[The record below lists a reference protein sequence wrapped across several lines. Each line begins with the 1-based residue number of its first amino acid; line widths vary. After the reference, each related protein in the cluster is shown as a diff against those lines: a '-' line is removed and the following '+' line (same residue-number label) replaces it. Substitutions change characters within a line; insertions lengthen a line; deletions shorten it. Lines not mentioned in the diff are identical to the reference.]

1 MKTELESDIKTI
13 RAAIVA
19 AETAEATER
28 ASADQVRAELREA
41 GVDFSKDKD
50 AFDKIDA
57 AYKGADEKR
66 DEIADLRNRETRL
79 MEIAGE
85 KARERTPSA
94 DRTAARES
102 IAQRVVGSDVYKR
115 LAASGNLARKGTR
128 VETDSFDVATR
139 EEFVDM
145 LRQRTTVD
153 NSAGSGGG
161 VIWSDRLEDLIVPIP
176 KRMIQLLDLVTVGTT
191 DSDTVEWVNETT
203 VTDAAAETP
212 YGTSAPEA
220 AYGYT
225 KASTVVKRLT
235 HFVPATKGAL
245 ADSGQLSTLLNSRLS
260 RGVRFRLEN
269 QVFSGDGAGDNLSG
283 FAKAGTVTNTV
294 AKGANS
300 YFDAVH
306 KAITKVRTTYFDE
319 PTAIGIHPT
328 DFESVLLEKDA
339 NGNYV
344 HGRAASEGTVTTIWG
359 LNPVVST
366 IFTQGTPWVADF
378 SQEYLWI
385 REGLSLSMS
394 DSHASFF
401 IQGLVAILAEM
412 RAACAT
418 VQPLA
423 FCSLTGF

>member
-1 MKTELESDIKTI
+1 MSDFETDIKSV
-13 RAAIVA
+13 RAAIRS
-19 AETAEATER
+19 AETTEATLRSE
-28 ASADQVRAELREA
+28 ADSVTATLWEA
-41 GVDFSKDKD
+41 GVDFSSDRE
-50 AFDKIDA
+50 AFDKVDA
-57 AYKGADEKR
+57 AYRDADAKR
-66 DEIADLRNRETRL
+66 DEITDLKNRETRL

-85 KARERTPSA
+85 KAVSKVPSA
-94 DRTAARES
+94 DRAAARES
-102 IAQRVVGSDVYKR
+102 IATRVVNSDIYKALR
-115 LAASGNLARKGTR
+115 SKGTLLRQGTR
-128 VETDSFDVATR
+128 VETDAFDVATR
-139 EEFVDM
+139 DELVDM

-153 NSAGSGGG
+153 NTSGSGGG

-176 KRMIQLLDLVTVGTT
+176 KRMIRLLDLVTVGST
-191 DSDTVEWVNETT
+191 DTDTIEWVDETT
-203 VTDAAAETP
+203 VTDAAAETA
-212 YGTSAPEA
+212 YGSSAPEA

-225 KASTVVKRLT
+225 KASTTVKRIT

-245 ADSGQLSTLLNSRLS
+245 ADSGQLSTLLNARLS

-269 QVFSGDGAGDNLSG
+269 QVFAGNGSGENLTG
-283 FAKAGTVTNTV
+283 FAHAGVVTNTV
-294 AKGANS
+294 AKGSDS

-306 KAITKVRTTYFDE
+306 KGITTVRTTYFDE

-359 LNPVVST
+359 LTPVVST
-366 IFTQGTPWVADF
+366 VFTQGTPWVADF
-378 SQEYLWI
+378 SQFYLWL

-401 IQGLVAILAEM
+401 VQGLVAILAEM
-412 RAACAT
+412 RAGAAT
-418 VQPLA
+418 IQPAA